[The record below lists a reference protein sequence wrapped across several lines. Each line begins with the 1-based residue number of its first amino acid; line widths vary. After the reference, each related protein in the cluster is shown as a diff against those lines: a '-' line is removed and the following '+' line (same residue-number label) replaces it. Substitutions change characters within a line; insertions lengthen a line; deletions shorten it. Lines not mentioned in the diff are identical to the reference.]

1 MGSEPVLCSRD
12 GKIFV
17 LRMESQDLIT
27 DGTPRWVTAR
37 RRGVDDAH
45 GSSWTVTACDC
56 PGGRGT
62 GRVLPLV
69 LGCPEGQRSLTVQRP
84 VAPASGSVG
93 PLLCPPHPR
102 RAWGTRGESCM
113 PGSWSSRKDR
123 LCTCL
128 VTIFDRKKYL
138 RGYLVSS
145 EQREAGEEGTEC
157 LWSQHRSFYSCN
169 PTSYL
174 LDLVLGYRSLRGL

>member
-1 MGSEPVLCSRD
+1 MNHKVLSRGVTWWDVKQVKRRGRWRQGGGHPQAQREIVGSEPVLCSGD

-27 DGTPRWVTAR
+27 DGTPRWATAR

-84 VAPASGSVG
+84 VAPASGSVC
-93 PLLCPPHPR
+93 PLLCSPP
-102 RAWGTRGESCM
+102 TLGEPEGQGAS
-113 PGSWSSRKDR
+113 
-123 LCTCL
+123 L
-128 VTIFDRKKYL
+128 VCQ
-138 RGYLVSS
+138 G
-145 EQREAGEEGTEC
+145 AGAQGKIVYA
-157 LWSQHRSFYSCN
+157 H
-169 PTSYL
+169 
-174 LDLVLGYRSLRGL
+174 V

>member
-93 PLLCPPHPR
+93 PLLCPTPQ
-102 RAWGTRGESCM
+102 E
-113 PGSWSSRKDR
+113 
-123 LCTCL
+123 
-128 VTIFDRKKYL
+128 
-138 RGYLVSS
+138 
-145 EQREAGEEGTEC
+145 
-157 LWSQHRSFYSCN
+157 
-169 PTSYL
+169 
-174 LDLVLGYRSLRGL
+174 SLRDKGRVLYARELELKERSSMHMFSHYF